1 MDLLKHSSNIKAA
14 LFLLGFILVIF
25 LFTYTQGIVNELRKD
40 NGEIVK
46 LYAEIIAQTI
56 SDENDTNLDFVFD
69 EIIQKAQF
77 PIIYSNNKKDPVYSK
92 NINTDKSKLRR
103 IQSTMDEQNE
113 AIPLRYTNPQTN
125 EIILIGYLHYGDS
138 SQIEKL
144 KWLPFI
150 EIGAITLFIL
160 LGFISFSIIRNSE
173 KRNIWVGMARETA
186 HQLGTP
192 ISSLMG
198 WLEWMKNKPNDQE
211 KIIDDISLDL
221 ERLQQV
227 SDRFSKMGSET
238 KIEEVNLSNIVDK
251 IVLYFNRRIPS
262 MGKSIIIKNQLESDL
277 KIIANG
283 ILISWAIENVVK
295 NAIDALDNEGI
306 ISLKSKFEKKSII
319 IVIEDSG
326 KGISRKNWKN
336 IFRPGFSTK
345 EQGWGLGLSLT
356 SRIINEIHG
365 GSIYVSQS
373 KPGYTLRFC
382 YKSRCTSKWRRNCSF
397 FTFFLNNVN
406 YLFFNDT
413 STS

>member
-92 NINTDKSKLRR
+92 NINTDKSNLRK

-113 AIPLRYTNPQTN
+113 AIPLRYANPLTN

-238 KIEEVNLSNIVDK
+238 KIEEVHLSNIVDN

-262 MGKSIIIKNQLESDL
+262 MGKSIIIENQLESDL
-277 KIIANG
+277 KIRANG

-373 KPGYTLRFC
+373 NPVQG
-382 YKSRCTSKWRRNCSF
+382 
-397 FTFFLNNVN
+397 
-406 YLFFNDT
+406 
-413 STS
+413 STIEISLPKL

>member
-92 NINTDKSKLRR
+92 NINIDKSNLRK

-113 AIPLRYTNPQTN
+113 AIPLKYANPLTN

-150 EIGAITLFIL
+150 EIGATTLFIL

-238 KIEEVNLSNIVDK
+238 KIEEVHLSNIVDN

-262 MGKSIIIKNQLESDL
+262 MGKSIIIENQLESDL
-277 KIIANG
+277 KIRANG

-373 KPGYTLRFC
+373 KPGQG
-382 YKSRCTSKWRRNCSF
+382 
-397 FTFFLNNVN
+397 
-406 YLFFNDT
+406 
-413 STS
+413 STIEISLPKL

>member
-92 NINTDKSKLRR
+92 NINTDKSNLRK

-113 AIPLRYTNPQTN
+113 AIPLRYANPLTN

-238 KIEEVNLSNIVDK
+238 KIEEVHLSNIVDN

-262 MGKSIIIKNQLESDL
+262 MGKSIIIENQLESDL
-277 KIIANG
+277 KIRANG

-373 KPGYTLRFC
+373 KPGQGSIIEISLP
-382 YKSRCTSKWRRNCSF
+382 K
-397 FTFFLNNVN
+397 L
-406 YLFFNDT
+406 
-413 STS
+413 

>member
-92 NINTDKSKLRR
+92 NINTSKSNLRK
-103 IQSTMDEQNE
+103 IQLTMDEQNE
-113 AIPLRYTNPQTN
+113 AIPLRYANPLTN

-238 KIEEVNLSNIVDK
+238 KIEEVHLSNIVDN

-262 MGKSIIIKNQLESDL
+262 MGKSIIIENQLESDL
-277 KIIANG
+277 KIRANG
-283 ILISWAIENVVK
+283 ILISWAIENFVK

-373 KPGYTLRFC
+373 KLGQG
-382 YKSRCTSKWRRNCSF
+382 
-397 FTFFLNNVN
+397 
-406 YLFFNDT
+406 
-413 STS
+413 STIEISLPKL

>member
-92 NINTDKSKLRR
+92 NINTSKSNLRK
-103 IQSTMDEQNE
+103 IQLTMDEQNE

-238 KIEEVNLSNIVDK
+238 KIEEVHLSNIVDN

-262 MGKSIIIKNQLESDL
+262 MGKSIIIENQLESDL
-277 KIIANG
+277 KIRANG

-373 KPGYTLRFC
+373 KPGQG
-382 YKSRCTSKWRRNCSF
+382 
-397 FTFFLNNVN
+397 
-406 YLFFNDT
+406 
-413 STS
+413 STIEISLPKL

>member
-113 AIPLRYTNPQTN
+113 AIPLRYANPLTN

-238 KIEEVNLSNIVDK
+238 KIEEVNLSNIVDN

-262 MGKSIIIKNQLESDL
+262 MGKSIIIENQLESDL
-277 KIIANG
+277 KIRANG

-373 KPGYTLRFC
+373 KPGQG
-382 YKSRCTSKWRRNCSF
+382 
-397 FTFFLNNVN
+397 
-406 YLFFNDT
+406 
-413 STS
+413 STIEISLPKL

>member
-1 MDLLKHSSNIKAA
+1 MDFLKYSSNIKAG
-14 LFLLGFILVIF
+14 LFLLGFFLIIF
-25 LFTYTQGIVNELRKD
+25 LLSYTQGIVNELRND

-46 LYAEIIAQTI
+46 LYAEIIAETI

-77 PIIYSNNKKDPVYSK
+77 PIIYSNTKKEPIYSK
-92 NINTDKSKLRR
+92 NINTDKSKLKK
-103 IQSTMDEQNE
+103 IQLTMDEQNE
-113 AIPLRYTNPQTN
+113 PITLRYTNPLTN

-150 EIGAITLFIL
+150 EIGAIALFIL

-198 WLEWMKNKPNDQE
+198 WLEWLKKEPNNQD
-211 KIIDDISLDL
+211 KIINDISIDL

-238 KIEEVNLSNIVDK
+238 NLEEIHLSKIVDN

-262 MGKSIIIKNQLESDL
+262 MGKSIIIENQLDSNV
-277 KIIANG
+277 KIRANG

-295 NAIDALDNEGI
+295 NAIDALDNEGF
-306 ISLKSKFEKKSII
+306 ISLKSKIDKRNII
-319 IVIEDSG
+319 IQIEDSG
-326 KGISRKNWKN
+326 KGITRKHWKN

-365 GSIYVSQS
+365 GSIYVS
-373 KPGYTLRFC
+373 
-382 YKSRCTSKWRRNCSF
+382 KSQVDKGSIIEISLPKLKS
-397 FTFFLNNVN
+397 VK
-406 YLFFNDT
+406 
-413 STS
+413 

>member
-92 NINTDKSKLRR
+92 NINTDKSNLRK

-113 AIPLRYTNPQTN
+113 AIPLRYANPLTN
-125 EIILIGYLHYGDS
+125 EIILIGFLHYGDS

-238 KIEEVNLSNIVDK
+238 KIEEVHLSNIVDN

-262 MGKSIIIKNQLESDL
+262 MGKSIIIENQLESDL
-277 KIIANG
+277 KIRANG

-336 IFRPGFSTK
+336 IFRPGFSPK

-373 KPGYTLRFC
+373 KPGQG
-382 YKSRCTSKWRRNCSF
+382 
-397 FTFFLNNVN
+397 
-406 YLFFNDT
+406 
-413 STS
+413 STIEISLPKL

>member
-92 NINTDKSKLRR
+92 NINTGKSNLRK

-113 AIPLRYTNPQTN
+113 AIPLRYANPLTN

-238 KIEEVNLSNIVDK
+238 KIEEVNLSNIVDN

-262 MGKSIIIKNQLESDL
+262 MGKSIIIENQLESDL
-277 KIIANG
+277 KIRANG

-373 KPGYTLRFC
+373 KPGQG
-382 YKSRCTSKWRRNCSF
+382 
-397 FTFFLNNVN
+397 
-406 YLFFNDT
+406 
-413 STS
+413 STIEISLPKL

>member
-92 NINTDKSKLRR
+92 NINTDKSNLRK

-113 AIPLRYTNPQTN
+113 AIPLRYTNPLTN

-238 KIEEVNLSNIVDK
+238 KIEEVHLSNIVDN

-262 MGKSIIIKNQLESDL
+262 MGKSIIIENQLESDL
-277 KIIANG
+277 KIRANG

-373 KPGYTLRFC
+373 KPG
-382 YKSRCTSKWRRNCSF
+382 KG
-397 FTFFLNNVN
+397 
-406 YLFFNDT
+406 
-413 STS
+413 STIEISLPKL

>member
-92 NINTDKSKLRR
+92 NINTDKSNLRK

-238 KIEEVNLSNIVDK
+238 KIEEVHLSNIVDN

-262 MGKSIIIKNQLESDL
+262 MGKSIIIENQLESDL
-277 KIIANG
+277 KIRANG

-345 EQGWGLGLSLT
+345 EHGWGLGLSLT

-373 KPGYTLRFC
+373 KPGQG
-382 YKSRCTSKWRRNCSF
+382 
-397 FTFFLNNVN
+397 
-406 YLFFNDT
+406 
-413 STS
+413 STIEISLPKL

>member
-92 NINTDKSKLRR
+92 NINNGKSNLRK

-113 AIPLRYTNPQTN
+113 AIPLRYANPLTN

-238 KIEEVNLSNIVDK
+238 KIEEVHLSNIVDN

-262 MGKSIIIKNQLESDL
+262 MGKSIIIENQLESDL
-277 KIIANG
+277 KIRANG

-373 KPGYTLRFC
+373 KPGQG
-382 YKSRCTSKWRRNCSF
+382 
-397 FTFFLNNVN
+397 
-406 YLFFNDT
+406 
-413 STS
+413 STIEISLPKL

>member
-92 NINTDKSKLRR
+92 NINIDKSNLRK

-238 KIEEVNLSNIVDK
+238 KIEEVHLSNIVDN

-262 MGKSIIIKNQLESDL
+262 MGKSIIIENQLESDL
-277 KIIANG
+277 KIRANG

-373 KPGYTLRFC
+373 KPGQG
-382 YKSRCTSKWRRNCSF
+382 
-397 FTFFLNNVN
+397 
-406 YLFFNDT
+406 
-413 STS
+413 STIEISLPKL

>member
-92 NINTDKSKLRR
+92 NINTDKSNLRK

-113 AIPLRYTNPQTN
+113 AIPLRYANPLTN

-198 WLEWMKNKPNDQE
+198 WLEWMKKKPNDQE

-238 KIEEVNLSNIVDK
+238 KIEEVHLSNIVDN

-262 MGKSIIIKNQLESDL
+262 MGKSIIIENQLESDL
-277 KIIANG
+277 KIRANG

-373 KPGYTLRFC
+373 KPGQG
-382 YKSRCTSKWRRNCSF
+382 
-397 FTFFLNNVN
+397 
-406 YLFFNDT
+406 
-413 STS
+413 STIEISLPKL

>member
-92 NINTDKSKLRR
+92 NINNGKSNLRK

-113 AIPLRYTNPQTN
+113 AIPLRYANPLTN

-238 KIEEVNLSNIVDK
+238 KIEEVHLSNIVDN

-262 MGKSIIIKNQLESDL
+262 MGKSIIIENQLESDL
-277 KIIANG
+277 KIRANG

-373 KPGYTLRFC
+373 KLGQG
-382 YKSRCTSKWRRNCSF
+382 
-397 FTFFLNNVN
+397 
-406 YLFFNDT
+406 
-413 STS
+413 STIEISLPKL

>member
-92 NINTDKSKLRR
+92 NINTDKSNLRK

-113 AIPLRYTNPQTN
+113 AIPLRYANPLTN

-198 WLEWMKNKPNDQE
+198 WLELMKNKPNDQE

-238 KIEEVNLSNIVDK
+238 KIEEVHLSNIVDN

-262 MGKSIIIKNQLESDL
+262 MGKSIIIENQLESDL
-277 KIIANG
+277 KIRANG

-373 KPGYTLRFC
+373 KPGQG
-382 YKSRCTSKWRRNCSF
+382 
-397 FTFFLNNVN
+397 
-406 YLFFNDT
+406 
-413 STS
+413 STIEISLPKL

>member
-92 NINTDKSKLRR
+92 NINTDKSNLRK

-113 AIPLRYTNPQTN
+113 AIPLRYANPLTN

-238 KIEEVNLSNIVDK
+238 KIEEVHLSNIVDN

-262 MGKSIIIKNQLESDL
+262 MGKSIIIENQLESDL
-277 KIIANG
+277 KIRANG

-365 GSIYVSQS
+365 GSIYVLQS
-373 KPGYTLRFC
+373 KPGQG
-382 YKSRCTSKWRRNCSF
+382 
-397 FTFFLNNVN
+397 
-406 YLFFNDT
+406 
-413 STS
+413 STIEISLPKL

>member
-92 NINTDKSKLRR
+92 NINTDKSNLRK

-113 AIPLRYTNPQTN
+113 AIPLRYANPLTN

-211 KIIDDISLDL
+211 RIIDDISLDL

-238 KIEEVNLSNIVDK
+238 KIEEVHLSNIVDN

-262 MGKSIIIKNQLESDL
+262 MGKSIIIENQLESDL
-277 KIIANG
+277 KIRANG

-373 KPGYTLRFC
+373 KPGQG
-382 YKSRCTSKWRRNCSF
+382 
-397 FTFFLNNVN
+397 
-406 YLFFNDT
+406 
-413 STS
+413 STIEISLPKL

>member
-92 NINTDKSKLRR
+92 NINTDKSNLRK

-113 AIPLRYTNPQTN
+113 AIPLRYANPLTN

-238 KIEEVNLSNIVDK
+238 KIE
-251 IVLYFNRRIPS
+251 
-262 MGKSIIIKNQLESDL
+262 
-277 KIIANG
+277 
-283 ILISWAIENVVK
+283 
-295 NAIDALDNEGI
+295 
-306 ISLKSKFEKKSII
+306 
-319 IVIEDSG
+319 
-326 KGISRKNWKN
+326 
-336 IFRPGFSTK
+336 
-345 EQGWGLGLSLT
+345 LSL
-356 SRIINEIHG
+356 IH
-365 GSIYVSQS
+365 I
-373 KPGYTLRFC
+373 
-382 YKSRCTSKWRRNCSF
+382 
-397 FTFFLNNVN
+397 
-406 YLFFNDT
+406 
-413 STS
+413 

>member
-14 LFLLGFILVIF
+14 LFLLGFMLVIF

-92 NINTDKSKLRR
+92 NINTDKSNLRK

-113 AIPLRYTNPQTN
+113 AIPLRYANPLTN

-160 LGFISFSIIRNSE
+160 LGFISFSVIRNSE

-238 KIEEVNLSNIVDK
+238 KIEEIHLSNIVDS

-262 MGKSIIIKNQLESDL
+262 MGKSIIIENQLESDL
-277 KIIANG
+277 KIRANG

-373 KPGYTLRFC
+373 KPGQG
-382 YKSRCTSKWRRNCSF
+382 
-397 FTFFLNNVN
+397 
-406 YLFFNDT
+406 
-413 STS
+413 STIEISLPKL

>member
-92 NINTDKSKLRR
+92 NINTDKSNLRK

-113 AIPLRYTNPQTN
+113 AIPLRYANPLTN

-238 KIEEVNLSNIVDK
+238 KIEEVHLSNIVDN

-262 MGKSIIIKNQLESDL
+262 MGKSIIIENQLESDL
-277 KIIANG
+277 KIRANG

-306 ISLKSKFEKKSII
+306 ISLKSKFEKQSII

-373 KPGYTLRFC
+373 KPGQG
-382 YKSRCTSKWRRNCSF
+382 
-397 FTFFLNNVN
+397 
-406 YLFFNDT
+406 
-413 STS
+413 STIEISLPKL

>member
-92 NINTDKSKLRR
+92 NINTDKSNLRK

-238 KIEEVNLSNIVDK
+238 KIEEVHLSNIVDN

-262 MGKSIIIKNQLESDL
+262 MGKSIIIENQLESDL
-277 KIIANG
+277 KIRANG

-373 KPGYTLRFC
+373 KPGQG
-382 YKSRCTSKWRRNCSF
+382 
-397 FTFFLNNVN
+397 
-406 YLFFNDT
+406 
-413 STS
+413 STIEISLPKL

>member
-92 NINTDKSKLRR
+92 NINTDQSNLRK

-113 AIPLRYTNPQTN
+113 AIPLRYANPLTN

-238 KIEEVNLSNIVDK
+238 KIEEVHLSNIVDN

-262 MGKSIIIKNQLESDL
+262 MGKSIIIENQLESDL
-277 KIIANG
+277 KIRANG

-306 ISLKSKFEKKSII
+306 ISLKSKFEKQSII

-373 KPGYTLRFC
+373 KPGQG
-382 YKSRCTSKWRRNCSF
+382 
-397 FTFFLNNVN
+397 
-406 YLFFNDT
+406 
-413 STS
+413 STIEISLPKL

>member
-92 NINTDKSKLRR
+92 NINTDKSNLRK

-113 AIPLRYTNPQTN
+113 AIPLRYANPLTN
-125 EIILIGYLHYGDS
+125 EIILIGFLHYGDS

-238 KIEEVNLSNIVDK
+238 KIEEVNLSNIVDN

-262 MGKSIIIKNQLESDL
+262 MGKSIIIENQLESDL
-277 KIIANG
+277 KIRANG

-373 KPGYTLRFC
+373 KLGQG
-382 YKSRCTSKWRRNCSF
+382 
-397 FTFFLNNVN
+397 
-406 YLFFNDT
+406 
-413 STS
+413 STIEISLPKL

>member
-92 NINTDKSKLRR
+92 NINTGKSNLRK

-113 AIPLRYTNPQTN
+113 AIPLRYANPLTN

-238 KIEEVNLSNIVDK
+238 KIEEVHLSNIVDN

-262 MGKSIIIKNQLESDL
+262 MGKSIIIENQLESDL
-277 KIIANG
+277 KIRANG

-373 KPGYTLRFC
+373 KPGQG
-382 YKSRCTSKWRRNCSF
+382 
-397 FTFFLNNVN
+397 
-406 YLFFNDT
+406 
-413 STS
+413 STIEISLPKL

>member
-92 NINTDKSKLRR
+92 NINIDKSNLRK

-113 AIPLRYTNPQTN
+113 AIPLKYANPLTN

-238 KIEEVNLSNIVDK
+238 KIEEVHLSNIVDN

-262 MGKSIIIKNQLESDL
+262 MGKSIIIENQLESDL
-277 KIIANG
+277 KIRANG

-373 KPGYTLRFC
+373 KPGQG
-382 YKSRCTSKWRRNCSF
+382 
-397 FTFFLNNVN
+397 
-406 YLFFNDT
+406 
-413 STS
+413 STIEISLPKL

>member
-14 LFLLGFILVIF
+14 LFLLGFMLVIF

-92 NINTDKSKLRR
+92 NINTDKSNLRK

-113 AIPLRYTNPQTN
+113 AIPLRYANPLTN

-238 KIEEVNLSNIVDK
+238 KIEEVNLSNIVDN

-262 MGKSIIIKNQLESDL
+262 MGKSIIIENQLESDL
-277 KIIANG
+277 KIRANG

-373 KPGYTLRFC
+373 KLGQG
-382 YKSRCTSKWRRNCSF
+382 
-397 FTFFLNNVN
+397 
-406 YLFFNDT
+406 
-413 STS
+413 STIEISLPKL

>member
-14 LFLLGFILVIF
+14 LYLLGFILVIF

-92 NINTDKSKLRR
+92 NINTDKSNLRK

-113 AIPLRYTNPQTN
+113 AIPLRYANPLTN

-238 KIEEVNLSNIVDK
+238 KIEEVHLSNIVDN

-262 MGKSIIIKNQLESDL
+262 MGKSIIIENQLESDL
-277 KIIANG
+277 KIRANG

-365 GSIYVSQS
+365 GSIYVSQT
-373 KPGYTLRFC
+373 KPGQG
-382 YKSRCTSKWRRNCSF
+382 
-397 FTFFLNNVN
+397 
-406 YLFFNDT
+406 
-413 STS
+413 STIEISLPKL

>member
-92 NINTDKSKLRR
+92 NINTSKSNLRK
-103 IQSTMDEQNE
+103 IQLTMDEQNE

-238 KIEEVNLSNIVDK
+238 KIEEVNLSNIVDN

-262 MGKSIIIKNQLESDL
+262 MGKSIIIENQLESDL
-277 KIIANG
+277 KIRANG

-373 KPGYTLRFC
+373 KPGQG
-382 YKSRCTSKWRRNCSF
+382 
-397 FTFFLNNVN
+397 
-406 YLFFNDT
+406 
-413 STS
+413 STIEISLPKL

>member
-92 NINTDKSKLRR
+92 NINTDQSNLRK

-113 AIPLRYTNPQTN
+113 AIPLRYANPLTN

-238 KIEEVNLSNIVDK
+238 KIEEVHLSNIVDN

-262 MGKSIIIKNQLESDL
+262 MGKSIIIENQLESDL
-277 KIIANG
+277 KIRANG

-373 KPGYTLRFC
+373 KPGQG
-382 YKSRCTSKWRRNCSF
+382 
-397 FTFFLNNVN
+397 
-406 YLFFNDT
+406 
-413 STS
+413 STIEISLPKL

>member
-92 NINTDKSKLRR
+92 NINTDKSNLRK

-113 AIPLRYTNPQTN
+113 AIPLRYANPLTN

-238 KIEEVNLSNIVDK
+238 KIEEVHLSNIVDN

-262 MGKSIIIKNQLESDL
+262 MGKSIIIENQLESDL
-277 KIIANG
+277 KIRANG

-373 KPGYTLRFC
+373 KPGQG
-382 YKSRCTSKWRRNCSF
+382 
-397 FTFFLNNVN
+397 
-406 YLFFNDT
+406 
-413 STS
+413 STIEISLPKL